1 MTNQAIAGFTTT
13 GEVMTQN
20 SWDSHFVGNVNGAG
34 LTINGSGGTLH
45 LGTALNHTFSG
56 AVDLTAGT
64 LSAGS
69 STLKVNFT
77 GLAWTGVGTNFTAG
91 TGTVN
96 FGGVAQTLAA
106 CFQ

>member
-1 MTNQAIAGFTTT
+1 
-13 GEVMTQN
+13 
-20 SWDSHFVGNVNGAG
+20 
-34 LTINGSGGTLH
+34 
-45 LGTALNHTFSG
+45 
-56 AVDLTAGT
+56 LTAGT

-96 FGGVAQTLAA
+96 FGVAQTLAA
-106 CFQ
+106 ASVFNNLIFSNTGLKH

>member
-1 MTNQAIAGFTTT
+1 MVV
-13 GEVMTQN
+13 EEP
-20 SWDSHFVGNVNGAG
+20 
-34 LTINGSGGTLH
+34 H

-106 CFQ
+106 SVFFNNLIFSNTGLKKH

>member
-1 MTNQAIAGFTTT
+1 M
-13 GEVMTQN
+13 V
-20 SWDSHFVGNVNGAG
+20 
-34 LTINGSGGTLH
+34 GGTLH

-56 AVDLTAGT
+56 ADLTAGT
-64 LSAGS
+64 LSAGL

-96 FGGVAQTLAA
+96 LVVSLKHWQQLPFSII
-106 CFQ
+106 